1 MDFVGRTSI
10 EVRSQSPLADFCH
23 YLPARSPLDSRLTT
37 GPATIA
43 ASQELRSTLPGHV
56 GHGEGNTGQ
65 FCGCP
70 LLPSPARG
78 PHEL

>member
-37 GPATIA
+37 RPATIA
-43 ASQELRSTLPGHV
+43 ASQELRSMLPGHV
-56 GHGEGNTGQ
+56 GHGEGNTG
-65 FCGCP
+65 
-70 LLPSPARG
+70 LPTVAFTSKRTA
-78 PHEL
+78 